1 MAPIYRIP
9 DMKSATG
16 RSRTGIYEDVK
27 AGLLSSPVKLGPRAV
42 GWPSNEVSA
51 IVSARIAGKSA
62 GEIRELVQ
70 RLEAARKQAA

>member
-27 AGLLSSPVKLGPRAV
+27 ARLLPSPVKLGARAV
-42 GWPSNEVSA
+42 GWPSNEVA
-51 IVSARIAGKSA
+51 AVITARIAGKSA
-62 GEIRELVQ
+62 SEIRSLVE
-70 RLEAARKQAA
+70 RLEAARLQAA